1 MGKTIYVRDV
11 LDALDKITG
20 GRIVKGPA
28 DYAGANR
35 FVTTKTSHIPGK
47 TVVELPGLVWGRLDM
62 PVNRLAILMTLTE
75 SAIELAAATGVDALI
90 THHPIADGANS
101 GGVPVKNYLD
111 LYKISLF
118 ELHEAFHGLHP
129 GIVWLHGST
138 VNKSYIAFRGTPG
151 KIVWYGEAMQEVPT
165 LGTMLSR
172 LETITDTYTEEGML
186 EHERNIRGCGALD
199 ETCVAARAKI
209 FLGTP
214 DSPLGKTITI
224 FPHTGFDP
232 EDLEAAY
239 AEYKAD
245 TVVAN
250 ISRPLP
256 GSPLLAKAGELGLNF
271 VAGSSHAME
280 IFENGVPLAFALKYQ
295 IPELDVRIFRERMVN
310 VPLDFIGTEALRDYG
325 RRMAREYLPKA

>member
-1 MGKTIYVRDV
+1 MGRTIYVKNV

-20 GRIVKGPA
+20 GRVVKGPA

-47 TVVELPGLVWGRLDM
+47 TIVELPGLVWGRLDM
-62 PVNRLAILMTLTE
+62 PVNSLAVLMTLTE
-75 SAIELAAATGVDALI
+75 SAIELAAATGVDALV
-90 THHPIADGANS
+90 THHPIADGANT
-101 GGVPVKNYLD
+101 GGVPAKNYLD
-111 LYKISLF
+111 LYKIALF

-129 GIVWLHGST
+129 GITWLHGS
-138 VNKSYIAFRGTPG
+138 VANKAYIAFRGTPG
-151 KIVWYGEAMQEVPT
+151 KIVWYGEAMPEVPT
-165 LGTMLSR
+165 LGAMISR
-172 LETITDTYTEEGML
+172 IEALMGTCMEEDILEYEKKA
-186 EHERNIRGCGALD
+186 RGCAALD
-199 ETCVAARAKI
+199 ETSVAAKAKI
-209 FLGTP
+209 FLGNP

-224 FPHTGFDP
+224 FPHTGFGP

-256 GSPLLAKAGELGLNF
+256 GSPLLTKAEELGLNF

-280 IFENGVPLAFALKYQ
+280 IFENGVPLAFALKHQ

-310 VPLDFIGTEALRDYG
+310 VPLDFIGTEALKDYG